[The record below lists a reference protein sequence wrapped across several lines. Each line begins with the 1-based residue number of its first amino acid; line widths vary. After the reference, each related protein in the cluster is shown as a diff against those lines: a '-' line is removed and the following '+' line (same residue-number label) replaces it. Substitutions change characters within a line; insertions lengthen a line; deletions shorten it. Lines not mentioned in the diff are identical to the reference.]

1 MIRLQVFMLLYEYP
15 KRFMPAIWKRSIL
28 LARKRD
34 TIDLFPGDKQTRAD
48 IVKKQATD
56 SNNMVIGES
65 GQSIRPR
72 SPQAIEHWEG
82 MSRLIRDNVSSQ
94 MWKTWFELIKP
105 LTWEEN
111 TLTIEVPSQFFVE
124 WIEEHYRDLLRKTLS
139 QVAGEEASLRYEVV
153 VSKGETSLE
162 DRTIR
167 IPALR
172 NTPTTGNQSVLQF
185 AAQSKQ
191 AEPDFE
197 FLSAL
202 NQRYV
207 FDNFVRGES
216 NQLAAS
222 AAFAVAERPGK
233 TNFNPLFIYGG
244 TGLGKTHLAQAI
256 GNYIV
261 SHKSGARVLYT
272 NSERFTFEYV
282 NAIQN
287 NKLNEFTN
295 FYRSVDVL
303 IVDDIQFLG
312 GKEKT
317 QDHFFHTFNALHLQ
331 GKQVVLTSDKPPK
344 DLLDIDARLISRFQ
358 WGLSADIQM
367 PDFEMR
373 MAILQKK
380 SQDEGFDLQ
389 PEVAEY
395 IAKNINGNVRELE
408 GALIK
413 LIAKISLDS
422 RVMGLDLAKEVVQG
436 IAGTIARQLSMDTI
450 ALEVSS
456 YYQIPVELLSAK
468 TRKHEVVIA
477 RQMTMYLI
485 KMLIGTS
492 LKSIRAHFGGRDHT
506 TVLHSCQTI
515 DNYLGHDIK
524 VRTALETLKGN
535 LLSR

>member
-1 MIRLQVFMLLYEYP
+1 ME
-15 KRFMPAIWKRSIL
+15 RSIQ

-34 TIDLFPGDKQTRAD
+34 TIDLFPGSKETHPD
-48 IVKKQATD
+48 IVKKNTVGN
-56 SNNMVIGES
+56 SNNLIGDI
-65 GQSIRPR
+65 GQSTRPL
-72 SPQAIEHWEG
+72 SPQAIEYWEG

-105 LTWEEN
+105 LSWEEQ

-172 NTPTTGNQSVLQF
+172 NTPATGNQSVLHF
-185 AAQSKQ
+185 AGQSKQ

-207 FDNFVRGES
+207 FDNFVRGDS

-261 SHKSGARVLYT
+261 AQKSGARVLYT

-317 QDHFFHTFNALHLQ
+317 QDHFFHTFNALHLS

-344 DLLDIDARLISRFQ
+344 ELLDIDARLISRFQ
-358 WGLSADIQM
+358 WGLSADIQL

-380 SQDEGFDLQ
+380 SQDEGFELL
-389 PEVAEY
+389 PEIAEY

-436 IAGTIARQLSMDTI
+436 IAGTTARQLSMDSI
-450 ALEVSS
+450 AVEVSS

-492 LKSIRAHFGGRDHT
+492 LKSIGAHFGGRDHT

-524 VRTALETLKGN
+524 VRTALETLKSN
-535 LLSR
+535 LLNR

>member
-1 MIRLQVFMLLYEYP
+1 ME
-15 KRFMPAIWKRSIL
+15 RSIQ

-34 TIDLFPGDKQTRAD
+34 TIDLFPGNKETRPD
-48 IVKKQATD
+48 IVKKNTVGN
-56 SNNMVIGES
+56 SHNLIGDI
-65 GQSIRPR
+65 GQSSRPL
-72 SPQAIEHWEG
+72 SPQAIEFWEG

-105 LTWEEN
+105 LSWEDQ

-139 QVAGEEASLRYEVV
+139 QVAGEDASLRYEVV

-172 NTPTTGNQSVLQF
+172 NTPATGNQSVLHF
-185 AAQSKQ
+185 AGQNKQ

-207 FDNFVRGES
+207 FDNFVRGDS

-256 GNYIV
+256 GNFIV
-261 SHKSGARVLYT
+261 AQKPGARVLYT

-317 QDHFFHTFNALHLQ
+317 QDHFFHTFNALHLS

-344 DLLDIDARLISRFQ
+344 ELLDIDARLISRFQ
-358 WGLSADIQM
+358 WGLSADIQL

-380 SQDEGFDLQ
+380 SQDEGFELQ
-389 PEVAEY
+389 HDVAEY

-436 IAGTIARQLSMDTI
+436 IAGTTARQLSMDSI
-450 ALEVSS
+450 AVEVSS

-492 LKSIRAHFGGRDHT
+492 LKSIGAHFGGRDHT

-524 VRTALETLKGN
+524 VRTALETLKSN
-535 LLSR
+535 LLNR

>member
-1 MIRLQVFMLLYEYP
+1 M
-15 KRFMPAIWKRSIL
+15 
-28 LARKRD
+28 ARKRD
-34 TIDLFPGDKQTRAD
+34 TIDLFPGAKKTAQQEGAKGSAKNAVSEQQTPTALPH
-48 IVKKQATD
+48 V
-56 SNNMVIGES
+56 V
-65 GQSIRPR
+65 
-72 SPQAIEHWEG
+72 SPEAIEMWED
-82 MSRLIRDNVSSQ
+82 MATLIRDNVSSQ
-94 MWKTWFELIKP
+94 MYKTWFELIKP
-105 LTWEEN
+105 LSWEN
-111 TLTIEVPSQFFVE
+111 SILTIEVPSQFFVE
-124 WIEEHYRDLLRKTLS
+124 WIEEHYRDLLRKSLN
-139 QVAGEEASLRYEVV
+139 QVGGPTASLRYEVV
-153 VSKGETSLE
+153 VRRGETTLE

-172 NTPTTGNQSVLQF
+172 NTQAATPQSSLQF
-185 AAQSKQ
+185 AAKQ
-191 AEPDFE
+191 TTPEPDYE

-202 NQRYV
+202 NQRYT

-256 GNYIV
+256 GNFILTNKPN
-261 SHKSGARVLYT
+261 SRVLYT
-272 NSERFTFEYV
+272 NSERFTIEYV

-317 QDHFFHTFNALHLQ
+317 QDHFFHTFNALHLA

-358 WGLSADIQM
+358 WGLSADIQA

-373 MAILQKK
+373 LAILQKK
-380 SQDEGFDLQ
+380 SHDEGFELN

-395 IAKNINGNVRELE
+395 IAKHVTGNVRELE
-408 GALIK
+408 GTLIK
-413 LIAKISLDS
+413 LIAKVSLDS
-422 RVMGLDLAKEVVQG
+422 REMTLDLVKEVVRG
-436 IAGTIARQLSMDTI
+436 IAGASARQLTMDSI

-456 YYQIPVELLSAK
+456 YYQVPVELLSGK
-468 TRKHEVVIA
+468 TRKHEIVIA

-485 KMLIGTS
+485 KQLIGTS
-492 LKSIRAHFGGRDHT
+492 LKAIGGHFGGRDHT

-515 DNYLGHDIK
+515 DNYLGHDVK
-524 VRTALETLKGN
+524 VRTALETLRKS
-535 LLSR
+535 LLNQ